1 MPEMPDV
8 IVLCGGAGIRLRSVV
23 GAAPKGM
30 AVVAGRPFLEVL
42 LRQLSRCHFERA
54 ILAVG
59 YQRETIQSYFGETAF
74 GMRLLYSVETSALG
88 TAGALRNAAP
98 LVASKTVL
106 AMNGDS
112 YTDLDLGKLA
122 GEDRDPPADAGLVLV
137 PADGRSDCGFVA
149 VKPNGEVALFDE
161 KNSSCRASYVNAG
174 IYKFKVEMLY
184 EIPAGREVSLEKEM
198 LPQWLNEGK
207 HIRGF
212 VHAGQCLDIGTPERY
227 QVAQTALAGV
237 EAR

>member
-1 MPEMPDV
+1 M
-8 IVLCGGAGIRLRSVV
+8 RLRSVV

-42 LRQLSRCHFERA
+42 LRQLSRCHFERT

-59 YQRETIQSYFGETAF
+59 YQREAIQSYFGESAF
-74 GMRLLYSVETSALG
+74 GMRLLYSIETSALG

-98 LVASKTVL
+98 LVTSKTVV

-112 YTDLDLGKLA
+112 YTDFDLGKLA
-122 GEDRDPPADAGLVLV
+122 GKDRDQLVDAALVLV
-137 PADGRSDCGFVA
+137 STDGRSDCGFVT
-149 VKPNGEVALFDE
+149 VKADGEVALFDE
-161 KNSSCRASYVNAG
+161 KDSSCRAPYLNAG
-174 IYKFKVEMLY
+174 IYKFKTEMLY
-184 EIPAGREVSLEKEM
+184 EIPTGREVSLEKEM
-198 LPQWLNEGK
+198 LPRWLNEGK

-212 VHAGQCLDIGTPERY
+212 IHEGQCLDIGTPERY